1 VAWAFDAAARRLRG
15 DKANG
20 GKGTSYGYWHLNFS
34 IEADERD
41 RLRSIAQQS
50 KTATM
55 TPAAAA
61 LRADS
66 VFRNFHGKFIA
77 SSINFHCKFYSKPTP
92 VRDCVRVLG

>member
-1 VAWAFDAAARRLRG
+1 MAWAFDAAARRLRG

-20 GKGTSYGYWHLNFS
+20 GKGTSYGCWHLHFS

-41 RLRSIAQQS
+41 RLRSIARQS
-50 KTATM
+50 KTAIM

-66 VFRNFHGKFIA
+66 VFRNFHGNLLQVQLISTVSFIA
-77 SSINFHCKFYSKPTP
+77 SQ
-92 VRDCVRVLG
+92 LQ